1 MVVFLGRSFL
11 HIPQDLGAN
20 LKSDVPPEKCFIPKR
35 QIHEWKGHSKGKKS
49 RILILKDFKLKNLRI
64 STLWVGQP
72 FLNICCKKSLACLS

>member
-1 MVVFLGRSFL
+1 MLDMDSVTELKHNVKIEEFSTIHILRENDFGDRRTLQFL
-11 HIPQDLGAN
+11 HI
-20 LKSDVPPEKCFIPKR
+20 F
-35 QIHEWKGHSKGKKS
+35 